1 MTFSI
6 KVQHLVPLVLL
17 GGMVGACQ
25 TSDTTPIGVSQLDKH
40 PTAYTDGQPIGGA
53 VASAVMVPGSNYSL
67 VTVRERP
74 LSGEIRTVL
83 CQAPSPDWSTAL
95 AMQAQLQG
103 SGNFFH
109 GSTGSL
115 NVSGSSTE
123 TIAAM
128 AGRTA
133 GVVALRDGLYS
144 ACQAYANGVIGKD
157 TYALIVSQYGNLLV
171 ALAGANAASSDKSSS
186 TSSST
191 TGSTPPGVAVAVNT
205 AAAAPAGSP
214 QQQQQQKSSDP
225 SAGALGQAQLSIMQA
240 LLVAC
245 IGANDQSSVKPAY
258 VNDLLRPGPNT
269 SCSKIVDAV
278 AASAVGLLKASAAAP
293 GSGNPGGGGT
303 KTADSALPDP
313 ELMKVQTAV
322 GAKSDGFYGEETLG
336 KIKGFQQA
344 NGLPPTGVADPATID
359 KLKSQ
364 GKI

>member
-83 CQAPSPDWSTAL
+83 CQAPSP
-95 AMQAQLQG
+95 
-103 SGNFFH
+103 GNFFH